1 MVKKIVAIGPEST
14 GKSTLCEQLSKHF
27 NTIWCPEYAREYLNQ
42 NGVKYGYDDLLKIT
56 QGQLAM
62 EDDCVEEVSNQWS
75 IGNGE
80 SAILNLQSAKVNR
93 KSSIANAELQTSSPH
108 PGHRT
113 LLFIDTNM
121 YVMKVWYEYVFG
133 KCEQLVLDEI
143 AKRKY
148 DLYLLCNIDLPWTA
162 DEMREYPNEQPRME
176 LYNIYKDLLINQ
188 TTPWIEISGGYEERL
203 QKAIKTVEKY
213 CIAPNTVYPG

>member
-1 MVKKIVAIGPEST
+1 MLKKIVTIGPEST
-14 GKSTLCEQLSKHF
+14 GKSTLCGQLAKHF

-42 NGVKYGYDDLLKIT
+42 NGVKYGYDDLIKIA
-56 QGQLAM
+56 QGQLVM
-62 EDDCVEEVSNQWS
+62 EDYCVEEM
-75 IGNGE
+75 
-80 SAILNLQSAKVNR
+80 
-93 KSSIANAELQTSSPH
+93 NAEPSNTNSESPNSPLTTHHSS
-108 PGHRT
+108 

-162 DEMREYPNEQPRME
+162 DEMREYPDEQPRKE

-188 TTPWIEISGGYEERL
+188 TTPWIEINGSYEERL
-203 QKAIKTVEKY
+203 QHAIHATKKY
-213 CIAPNTVYPG
+213 FAIQ